1 MKCPF
6 GDNKYGGKSECAGE
20 DCMLFDYDTNKCLFR
35 VYIETQLGNK
45 NAELENMK
53 KDIQKAQLGFPF
65 YPEGCRGV

>member
-6 GDNKYGGKSECAGE
+6 GTNKYDGKGVCAGE

-53 KDIQKAQLGFPF
+53 KDIEKASLGFPI
-65 YPEGCRGV
+65 YPSGCRGV